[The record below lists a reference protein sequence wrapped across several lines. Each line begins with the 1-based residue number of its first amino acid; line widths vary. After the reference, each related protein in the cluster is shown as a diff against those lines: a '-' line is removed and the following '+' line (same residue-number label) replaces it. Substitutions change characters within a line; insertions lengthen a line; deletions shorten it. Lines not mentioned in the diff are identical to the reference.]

1 LFQALFPV
9 AALFQ
14 VLLPMIEAPPT
25 TLQATTLLDGPIS
38 VAEIRCTG
46 GPADRPYPEQHGSSF
61 SIAYVR
67 QGSFGYRVGGA
78 AFDLV
83 AGSTMV
89 GYPGDEFVCSHEYVV
104 GDACLSFALA
114 PDLIETI
121 GGRPALWHA
130 GALPPLPELMVL
142 GELGQAAA
150 DGRADVGLDE
160 VGLLLAAR
168 FVELVSER
176 PSEGE
181 AASTRDRRRAVESA
195 LWLDEHAHE
204 QIDLARTAT
213 EAGVSSYH
221 FLRSF
226 ARTLGVTPHQYLV
239 RARLRRAA
247 RLLAEGA
254 TSITDVALDVGF
266 RDLSNFVRTFHRA
279 AGVSPRQFRQA
290 ARGERKI
297 FQDRL
302 AATVAQ

>member
-1 LFQALFPV
+1 MTDDRRSMLY
-9 AALFQ
+9 AA
-14 VLLPMIEAPPT
+14 
-25 TLQATTLLDGPIS
+25 TLLDGPIS

-46 GPADRPYPEQHGSSF
+46 SPEDRAYPEQHGSSF

-67 QGSFGYRVGGA
+67 QGSFGYRVRGRS
-78 AFDLV
+78 FDLV
-83 AGSTMV
+83 AGSMML
-89 GYPGDEFVCSHEYVV
+89 GYPGDEFVCTHEYVV
-104 GDACLSFALA
+104 GDVCLSFALA
-114 PDLIETI
+114 PALVETL
-121 GGRPALWHA
+121 GGQPALWQA
-130 GALPPLPELMVL
+130 GALPPLPDLMVL

-150 DGRADVGLDE
+150 EGRADVGLDE
-160 VGLLLAAR
+160 IGLLLAAR
-168 FVELVSER
+168 FVELAAG
-176 PSEGE
+176 PTNEGE
-181 AASTRDRRRAVESA
+181 RASARDRRRSVEAA

-204 QIDLARTAT
+204 SIDLARTAT
-213 EAGVSSYH
+213 EAGLSPYH

-254 TSITDVALDVGF
+254 ASITDVALDVGF
-266 RDLSNFVRTFHRA
+266 HDLSNFVRTFHRA